1 MVFSVVLYR
10 CSRKCYIGLLPFGG
24 ILVARNRTFTFQP
37 TRELNDA
44 YDKGFDLDVAGFHTS
59 RPVFEDKT
67 HAFVDILVEHSGQI
81 ISVELDVESLYDM
94 HMIRRAIRVARKEG
108 LERSEMIERIGFR
121 GENFV
126 TFKEF

>member
-1 MVFSVVLYR
+1 M
-10 CSRKCYIGLLPFGG
+10 
-24 ILVARNRTFTFQP
+24 ARNRTFTFQP
-37 TRELNDA
+37 TRELNEA

-67 HAFVDILVEHSGQI
+67 HVFVDILVEHSGQV
-81 ISVELDVESLYDM
+81 ISVELDMESLYDIY
-94 HMIRRAIRVARKEG
+94 MIRRAIRVARKEG
-108 LERSEMIERIGFR
+108 VERSEMIERIGFR

>member
-1 MVFSVVLYR
+1 M
-10 CSRKCYIGLLPFGG
+10 
-24 ILVARNRTFTFQP
+24 ARNRTFTFQP
-37 TRELNDA
+37 TRELNEA
-44 YDKGFDLDVAGFHTS
+44 YDEGFDLDVAGFHTT

-81 ISVELDVESLYDM
+81 ISVELDMESLYDIY
-94 HMIRRAIRVARKEG
+94 MIRRAIRVARKEG
-108 LERSEMIERIGFR
+108 VERSEMIERIGFR